1 MFAHALN
8 TISVYSVFLPVVAG
22 VFSYSNFKANARALL
37 LVLAFASIPHI
48 AIIVNKTGSL
58 PVIFYNCYILAEALL
73 WPLVFL
79 LTYELRSIKRILI
92 LLWCLNFLVPLG
104 YIAYTGFSTVFH
116 NKLVCVNSFLQITY
130 IILFF
135 YEINQRHDFIIL
147 KKEPMFWFSI
157 GLLFYSTCTFF
168 LFLYF
173 EKINSYMS
181 KSELNVL
188 WGIHDFFNT
197 LMYVFFTV
205 GFLTRNSKK
214 NVQF

>member
-1 MFAHALN
+1 MFAHVLN
-8 TISVYSVFLPVVAG
+8 SISVYSVFVPLLTGA
-22 VFSYSNFKANARALL
+22 FSYSNLKANARALL

-48 AIIVNKTGSL
+48 ATIVKTGSL
-58 PVIFYNCYILAEALL
+58 PVIFYNCYILADALL
-73 WPLVFL
+73 WPAVFL
-79 LTYELRSIKRILI
+79 LTYNLPSTKRILMV
-92 LLWCLNFLVPLG
+92 LWCLNFLVPLG
-104 YIAYTGFSTVFH
+104 YIAYNGFSTAFH

-130 IILFF
+130 VILFF
-135 YEINQRHDFIIL
+135 YEINQRHDFIVL
-147 KKEPMFWFSI
+147 RKEPMFWFSI

-168 LFLYF
+168 LFLYY

-188 WGIHDFFNT
+188 WGIHDFFNS

-214 NVQF
+214 DVQF